1 MYLRKLREWL
11 GLRSAQYHVPLEGAR
26 ICIRT
31 WPQDNGWE
39 GKAWTQ
45 ISHGLVQRLR

>member
-1 MYLRKLREWL
+1 LTKLKEWQKL
-11 GLRSAQYHVPLEGAR
+11 KSASHQVPLAGSR

-39 GKAWTQ
+39 AKGLIH
-45 ISHGLVQRLR
+45 ISHGLVQRHG